1 MHKYDQVFDGG
12 LGEPPDYRASILVN
26 ADARPRYCKVRSI
39 PYAYRGVEKELSRLC
54 SEGIL
59 EPVQYS
65 EWASPIVPVLKR
77 DKSIRICGIFKQ
89 TVNLVSPLDHYPIPK
104 VTDLFAK
111 LAGGKLFSKIDLS
124 KAYQQVPLD
133 EQSKKLVVINTSKGL
148 FHYTRLPYGISS
160 APGIFQRLMDNLLQG
175 LEGIIVYIDDIL
187 IAGSMEE
194 EHLQRLESV
203 LSRLEKAGLRARH
216 TKCSFMVLSV
226 TFLGHTV
233 DEKGLH
239 PIPDKVEEVTKA
251 PRPQNARELK
261 SFLGLLSYYSKFVP
275 NLASVL
281 ALLYK
286 LLRKNACWRWCT
298 EEENAFS
305 HAKTLLTSSPVLVHF
320 NPSWQLVL
328 ACDASE
334 SGIGAVLAHLL
345 PDGTE
350 HPIGYA
356 SRSLSSAEQNY
367 SQLEKKRLSLVFGAN
382 EFPSYLLGHNF
393 LLYTDHKPLWAL
405 LNKHRSTSPQASARI
420 RRWSLLLSVY
430 EYTLKFRDT
439 LSHSNAD
446 ALSRLPLPVAPP
458 QAEPPPE
465 VVLLMKHLST
475 TPVNVQA
482 IRAVTVKDHVL
493 CRVFNMFKED
503 GQGRKLYHKGW
514 LHFTVRELS

>member
-1 MHKYDQVFDGG
+1 MYKLLRSLLAPVKQ
-12 LGEPPDYRASILVN
+12 GEKPFNDLVTKLN
-26 ADARPRYCKVRSI
+26 EHYNLAP
-39 PYAYRGVEKELSRLC
+39 
-54 SEGIL
+54 
-59 EPVQYS
+59 
-65 EWASPIVPVLKR
+65 SPIVQR
-77 DKSIRICGIFKQ
+77 YRYHSR
-89 TVNLVSPLDHYPIPK
+89 S
-104 VTDLFAK
+104 
-111 LAGGKLFSKIDLS
+111 
-124 KAYQQVPLD
+124 
-133 EQSKKLVVINTSKGL
+133 
-148 FHYTRLPYGISS
+148 R
-160 APGIFQRLMDNLLQG
+160 APG
-175 LEGIIVYIDDIL
+175 
-187 IAGSMEE
+187 
-194 EHLQRLESV
+194 ESV
-203 LSRLEKAGLRARH
+203 ATFVAQLHSLSEHCKFDTVLEDMLRDCIVCIVHILSHLEKAGLRARH
-216 TKCSFMVLSV
+216 TKCSFMVPSV

-251 PRPQNARELK
+251 PRPQNAQELK

-281 ALLYK
+281 APLYK
-286 LLRKNACWRWCT
+286 LLRKNAHWRWYT

-367 SQLEKKRLSLVFGAN
+367 SQLKKEGLSLVFGAN

-393 LLYTDHKPLWAL
+393 LLYTDHKPLLAL
-405 LNKHRSTSPQASARI
+405 LNEHSSTSPQASARI
-420 RRWSLLLSVY
+420 WRWSLLLSVY

-482 IRAVTVKDHVL
+482 IRAATVKDHVL

-514 LHFTVRELS
+514 LHFTVRELSCQCRMDAYCGVQESLYRTNIIKRFCQNFIVHTQGCRGWKHWFACTCGGPAWMERSRELWDCVVNAKPSCQSSPPHAPFILGSGWQDHGLDCTLITQALFVVKWSLLW